1 MNLRE
6 FTGSRTAGSSLDPT
20 HPASKTKNTMDE
32 FLLQRKY
39 PENPASPKDHRHPT
53 ERDRDRILHSSAFR
67 RLQGKTQVFGI
78 GQADFY
84 RTRLT
89 HSVEAAQI
97 ARAIAQNLLFEHP
110 ELHRCLAP
118 ELAEAA
124 AMAHDLGHPPFGH
137 AGEETLDACMR
148 EVSRRARLTGKK
160 ALRFEGNAQ
169 TFHILVAAEP
179 KSPSYPGL
187 NLTRA
192 TLAGVLKY
200 PYEQD
205 IRNRKFVFASDLPMA
220 RWALEKGG
228 AILKTRTQARRRP
241 RTSIACQVLDWADDC
256 AYSVHDVE
264 DALQAQFLHPGD
276 LEQPRFARRVFAH
289 YEKTRKDED
298 APSLT
303 LPEVRER
310 LLDLERRILPSDQG
324 DDRAHRKAAM
334 RNILNDLITSVTV
347 EPCGSGRRADFSW
360 ELKVPDEA
368 RILSEICKAVIW
380 EAVITDPRVA
390 AMSTKGREVLRD
402 LFHLLMEEVVEKE
415 SVALFPRYY
424 RPIIEDCLGGGQ
436 SEAGRAVCNFL
447 ALLTDRDALRL
458 HALLRGSKAS
468 SIFDFI

>member
-1 MNLRE
+1 
-6 FTGSRTAGSSLDPT
+6 
-20 HPASKTKNTMDE
+20 MDD
-32 FLLQRKY
+32 FLLQRRY
-39 PENPASPKDHRHPT
+39 QESPASPKDHRNPT

-97 ARAIAQNLLFEHP
+97 ARAIAQNLLYDNP
-110 ELHRCLAP
+110 RLHHCLVP

-124 AMAHDLGHPPFGH
+124 ALAHDLGHPPFGH
-137 AGEETLDACMR
+137 AGEQTLDACMR
-148 EVSRRARLTGKK
+148 EVSGRARLAGKR

-205 IRNRKFVFASDLPMA
+205 TRNDKFIFASDLSSA
-220 RWALEKGG
+220 KWALQNGSPVLK
-228 AILKTRTQARRRP
+228 AQTKTRNRLP
-241 RTSIACQVLDWADDC
+241 KTSIACQILDWADDC

-276 LEQPRFARRVFAH
+276 LDQVRFARRVLTH
-289 YEKTRKDED
+289 YEETRRQEE
-298 APSLT
+298 APKLS
-303 LPEVRER
+303 LPEMRER
-310 LLDLERRILPSDQG
+310 LLDLKRRILPSEQG
-324 DDRAHRKAAM
+324 DERAQRKAAM
-334 RNILNDLITSVTV
+334 RNILNDLITSVSV
-347 EPCGSGRRADFSW
+347 QSCSGSRRADFSW
-360 ELKVPDEA
+360 RLIVPDPS
-368 RILSEICKAVIW
+368 RILSLMCKSVIW

-390 AMSTKGREVLRD
+390 AMSTKGREILRD
-402 LFHLLMEEVVEKE
+402 LFQLLMEEVLEKK

-424 RPIIEDCLGGGQ
+424 RSIIEECLGGGQ

-447 ALLTDRDALRL
+447 ALLTDMDALRL

-468 SIFDFI
+468 SVFDFI

>member
-1 MNLRE
+1 
-6 FTGSRTAGSSLDPT
+6 
-20 HPASKTKNTMDE
+20 MDE
-32 FLLQRKY
+32 FLLQRRY
-39 PENPASPKDHRHPT
+39 PEPPASPKDHRHPA
-53 ERDRDRILHSSAFR
+53 ERDRDRILHSAAFR

-97 ARAIAQNLLFEHP
+97 ARGIAYNLLYDNP
-110 ELHRCLAP
+110 SLRDCLAP

-124 AMAHDLGHPPFGH
+124 ALAHDLGHPPFGH
-137 AGEETLDACMR
+137 AGEQTLDACMR
-148 EVSRRARLTGKK
+148 EVSSRAKLTGKK
-160 ALRFEGNAQ
+160 VLRFEGNAQ

-192 TLAGVLKY
+192 TLAAVLKY

-205 IRNRKFVFASDLPMA
+205 IRNDKFIFASDLPSA
-220 RWALEKGG
+220 KWALQNGCP
-228 AILKTRTQARRRP
+228 ILKVKGRPGSRLP
-241 RTSIACQVLDWADDC
+241 RTSIACQILDWADDC

-276 LEQPRFARRVFAH
+276 LDQVRFARRVFAH
-289 YEKTRKDED
+289 YEETRREEE
-298 APSLT
+298 APRLSLQ
-303 LPEVRER
+303 EMRER
-310 LLDLERRILPSDQG
+310 LLDLKRRILPSEQG
-324 DDRAHRKAAM
+324 DERAQRKAAM
-334 RNILNDLITSVTV
+334 RNIINDLITSVSV
-347 EPCGSGRRADFSW
+347 KPCLCGRRADFSW
-360 ELKVPDEA
+360 RLIVPDEA
-368 RILSEICKAVIW
+368 RILSVICKSVIW

-390 AMSTKGREVLRD
+390 AMSTKGREILRD
-402 LFHLLMEEVVEKE
+402 LFQLLMVEVLEKK

-424 RPIIEDCLGGGQ
+424 RPIIEECFEGEE

-447 ALLTDRDALRL
+447 ALLTDMDALRL
-458 HALLRGSKAS
+458 HSLLRGSKAS

>member
-1 MNLRE
+1 
-6 FTGSRTAGSSLDPT
+6 
-20 HPASKTKNTMDE
+20 MDG
-32 FLLQRKY
+32 FLLQRRY
-39 PENPASPKDHRHPT
+39 PETPPSPKDHRHAV
-53 ERDRDRILHSSAFR
+53 ERDRDRILHSAAFR

-89 HSVEAAQI
+89 HSLEVAQI
-97 ARAIAQNLLFEHP
+97 ARSIAKNLILEEP
-110 ELHRCLAP
+110 QLGRCLVP

-124 AMAHDLGHPPFGH
+124 ALAHDLGHPPFGH

-148 EVSRRARLTGKK
+148 EVSRLTRRKGKQ

-205 IRNRKFVFASDLPMA
+205 IRNDKFIFDSDLPTA
-220 RWALEKGG
+220 RWALQKG
-228 AILKTRTQARRRP
+228 ASILKTRDGKTNSRP
-241 RTSIACQVLDWADDC
+241 HNSITCQILNWADDC
-256 AYSVHDVE
+256 AYSIHDVE

-276 LEQPRFARRVFAH
+276 LEQVRFVRRVFAH
-289 YEKTRKDED
+289 YEETRQEERV
-298 APSLT
+298 PTLT
-303 LPEVRER
+303 VDEVRER
-310 LLDLERRILPSDQG
+310 LLDLKRRISPSEHG
-324 DDRAHRKAAM
+324 DERAVRKLAM
-334 RNILNDLITSVTV
+334 RNILNDLITSVLV
-347 EPCGSGRRADFSW
+347 KNCGGGRRADFSW
-360 ELKVPDEA
+360 CLTVPDEA
-368 RILSEICKAVIW
+368 RILSVLCKSVIW

-390 AMSTKGREVLRD
+390 AMSTKGREILRD
-402 LFHLLMEEVVEKE
+402 LFNLLMEEVIVKR
-415 SVALFPRYY
+415 SATLFPRYY
-424 RPIIEDCLGGGQ
+424 RPIIEDCLEGGEM
-436 SEAGRAVCNFL
+436 EAARAVCNFL
-447 ALLTDRDALRL
+447 ALLTDMDALRL